1 MGQEI
6 QEAEEMKVEKIPL
19 DPDKK
24 KYSYIIK
31 AVENGYVVV
40 KYRKYIFTSIVDAK
54 EWIANSLTGKCV
66 SDGEASKG

>member
-1 MGQEI
+1 MKSEN
-6 QEAEEMKVEKIPL
+6 KVEKVPL

-54 EWIANSLTGKCV
+54 EWIANSLTGI
-66 SDGEASKG
+66 SDGYKHKLDG